1 MSASEY
7 TSNSDVLTAFQE
19 YVDISNNKYYIVNGD
34 LWTVSDILDYS
45 GDKVAYV
52 GNAPQH
58 TMVLNRD
65 IPKQRWL
72 GTTVYPAQPT
82 GLTTL
87 VLVPNFTKVM
97 PAITVG
103 EKAIVDSWFTN
114 YYRGINA
121 KTKIIGPNA
130 HGFLEWVNSKLNE
143 EQATDT
149 SFNTVGG
156 VSVATDEAKKL
167 LLMLQKAIQLGL
179 LGRSD
184 IAV

>member
-7 TSNSDVLTAFQE
+7 TSNSDVLTVFQE

-45 GDKVAYV
+45 ADKTLYV
-52 GNAPQH
+52 GKAPQY
-58 TMVLNRD
+58 TMAVNRD
-65 IPKQRWL
+65 ISNQRWL
-72 GTTVYPAQPT
+72 GTTFYPAQPT

-87 VLVPNFTKVM
+87 VLVPDFKKFM
-97 PAITVG
+97 PEITVG

-121 KTKIIGPNA
+121 KTKIITPDA

-143 EQATDT
+143 EQAADT
-149 SFNTVGG
+149 SFNTIGG
-156 VSVATDEAKKL
+156 VSVAKDEAKKL
-167 LLMLQKAIQLGL
+167 LLMLQMAIQWGL